1 MVAPT
6 WSGADSSFAKK
17 KAPQKKKAGSRPA
30 FPQLLFYADVYI
42 FNAKVFFLISEVI

>member
-17 KAPQKKKAGSRPA
+17 KAPNEKGGLAARLFA
-30 FPQLLFYADVYI
+30 AALLR
-42 FNAKVFFLISEVI
+42 

>member
-17 KAPQKKKAGSRPA
+17 KNPKRKRRARGPPFRTC
-30 FPQLLFYADVYI
+30 FYADVYI
-42 FNAKVFFLISEVI
+42 FNANVFFLISEVI